1 MPEIGGQS
9 SPQTGGQALA
19 GTPMGGMPSTGGQ
32 ENRGGNTS
40 ADVART
46 ASLFPV
52 WRFSGCSEWQVRPD
66 IGDVQPRPRGAVDP
80 SSDGPY
86 GVTTTDHVVQSDDG
100 FDISLTVFTPML
112 EQPDAAGLPL
122 VITSGAG
129 LHIYGL

>member
-1 MPEIGGQS
+1 MGMPEIGGQS

-32 ENRGGNTS
+32 ENRGGATPPPMLPEPRPVPPCGDS
-40 ADVART
+40 LDV
-46 ASLFPV
+46 L
-52 WRFSGCSEWQVRPD
+52 SGQVRPD

-100 FDISLTVFTPML
+100 FDISLTVFTPM
-112 EQPDAAGLPL
+112 
-122 VITSGAG
+122 
-129 LHIYGL
+129 